1 MLPKLRR
8 EYCEYIP
15 RFLIVIPRKRHE
27 MSPSQV
33 ASRINFV
40 LPISLRQME
49 GKTKGKL
56 IRA

>member
-1 MLPKLRR
+1 MNTSHASLLS
-8 EYCEYIP
+8 
-15 RFLIVIPRKRHE
+15 FL
-27 MSPSQV
+27 
-33 ASRINFV
+33 ASSARYEPHKWPQKINFV